1 MIKPR
6 QITVASLCFMF
17 ICLTV
22 SSFYGPSASA
32 AFNQSNLIDN
42 SIFDNSQTMT
52 ANDIQNFLNGFPN
65 SCLSNYSSPYP
76 TSYSSYGANVSAATV
91 IRRASDL
98 WGINPQVILTTL
110 EKEQSLVSGN
120 AGCAAWQYNS
130 AMGMGCP
137 DSGACPAPQ
146 YAGFSQQVT
155 KGSWQLMFARQRAEG
170 NTSWDDD
177 GAITY
182 GGYMTAGSRARVAG
196 GSSYY
201 YDGYATIDSV
211 SVYMSNGATASLYT
225 YTPHFHGNQNFVL
238 IFEKWFGTTHGTFL
252 LQSPQS
258 PAVYLMSGT
267 TKYGIPNWG
276 IMKAYGFD
284 KIKVTPVSDQYMNSL
299 TDGGVLGL
307 TFMQEGSHAVY
318 FADNGY
324 RFGFSTYT
332 QCTNWGFPDC
342 LSSTSSKSLSPYIFN
357 TLLNGGDMKSLML
370 NGSSVY
376 LMENGQ
382 RRQLLSGKAMQE
394 NGFTN
399 SDIVPVTESSN
410 ITQPL
415 GFSIPENNSFITFK
429 SSPVIYI
436 YSGGLFYPI
445 NSYDLFSSMLPPNTT
460 VFNDATSLYNT
471 QPPTPQPALSSI
483 MSISSGSK
491 TYLFTQGKKYDIT
504 ASAADWPAAASAD
517 SISTVIESRPVS
529 AVTGPNSTYQTPQG
543 YIFRISNNKTLPFY
557 SMSDFFNSPYAKQ
570 PLIVDQSIVNTLPTG
585 NSIFAQGGG
594 SIFQLT
600 TPGKESLIYTMNNDG
615 SSCNL
620 SSVNQLGGFMFNTS
634 NVHRVAEFMPSGS
647 QLNGFVKS
655 GSGAFYIVQNATKT
669 PISPNTA
676 NLWSISSSS
685 SCSLSDNFL
694 SSLNSIQTNKSFV
707 FARIPSGV
715 IYYPANGSMHPVL
728 SYASFLKLGGNSNNT
743 IDVSSDFSSYSLIGD
758 PIY

>member
-1 MIKPR
+1 MHFRHLAIL
-6 QITVASLCFMF
+6 SLCFIF
-17 ICLTV
+17 ACTTL
-22 SSFYGPSASA
+22 SSFYAQPASA
-32 AFNQSNLIDN
+32 AFNQSNIIDN

-76 TSYSSYGANVSAATV
+76 TGYSAYGANVSAATV
-91 IRRASDL
+91 IKRASDL

-120 AGCAAWQYNS
+120 VGCAGWQYNS

-137 DSGACPAPQ
+137 DSGPCPAPQ
-146 YAGFSQQVT
+146 YSGFSQQVT
-155 KGSWQLMFARQRAEG
+155 KGSWQLMFARERAEG
-170 NTSWDDD
+170 ITSWDDD

-182 GGYMTAGSRARVAG
+182 SGFMTAGYRARVAG
-196 GSSYY
+196 GTSAY
-201 YDGYATIDSV
+201 YDGYATIDGA

-238 IFEKWFGTTHGTFL
+238 IFEKWFGTAHGTFL

-267 TKYGIPNWG
+267 TRYGIPSWG

-284 KIKVTPVSDQYMNSL
+284 KIKVTPVTDQYMNSL
-299 TDGGVLGL
+299 TDGGTLGL

-332 QCTNWGFPDC
+332 QCVNWGFPNC
-342 LSSTSSKSLSPYIFN
+342 LSTMSSKSLSPYIFN

-399 SDIVPVTESSN
+399 SDIIPVTEASN

-429 SSPVIYI
+429 SNPVIYI

-445 NSYDLFSSMLPPNTT
+445 NSYDLFSSIIPPNTI
-460 VFNDATSLYNT
+460 VFNDSSSLYNV
-471 QPPTPQPALSSI
+471 QPPTPQQPLSSI
-483 MSISSGSK
+483 MSTASGAK
-491 TYLFTQGKKYDIT
+491 TYLFTSGKKYDIT
-504 ASAADWPAAASAD
+504 ANASDWPTAASAD
-517 SISTVIESRPVS
+517 VISSVIDQKPIS
-529 AVTGPNSTYQTPQG
+529 AVTGTNSTYQTPQG
-543 YIFRISNNKTLPFY
+543 YIFRISGSQTIPFY
-557 SMSDFFNSPYAKQ
+557 SVDDFFKSIYTKQ
-570 PLIVDQSIVNTLPTG
+570 PLIVDQSVINTLPVS
-585 NSIFAQGGG
+585 NPVIARGGG
-594 SIFQLT
+594 SVYQVT
-600 TPGKESLIYTMNNDG
+600 TPGKESLVYTMNNDG
-615 SSCNL
+615 SSCTL
-620 SSVNQLGGFMFNTS
+620 SSLAQLSGFKLNTS
-634 NVHRVAEFMPSGS
+634 NVHRISEFMPTGS
-647 QLNGFVKS
+647 QLNGFTKS
-655 GSGAFYIVQNATKT
+655 SSGLFYIVRDGTKIS
-669 PISPNTA
+669 ISPSVA
-676 NLWSISSSS
+676 NLWSINTSS
-685 SCSLSDNFL
+685 SCTFTDDFL
-694 SSLNSIQTNKSFV
+694 SSLSTSPMNKTFV
-707 FARIPSGV
+707 FARLPNGV

-728 SYASFLKLGGNSNNT
+728 SYSSFLKLGGSSANT
-743 IDVSSDFSSYSLIGD
+743 IDVTSDFASYASIGD